1 MSESKF
7 KVGDRVYAEGPG
19 WGTVANIY
27 DTYANNQHPLG
38 IKFDSAH
45 EGSGY
50 FFCTLDGRLY
60 KSWEPTLLTK
70 EEAIEKG
77 ISLPCRFK
85 IGDRVLVNKNEWGE
99 VTDIIYTPAPN
110 LLRILFPT
118 GSFAAYNT
126 DSILLKT
133 EEEAKEEGFTYCAIE
148 NLKAVLVYRWEKI
161 LDQKEN
167 QPPYTKENQI
177 VIQQSSYLAPK
188 GSWLERDGWTI
199 VPGSER
205 KIDSKTL
212 KDVPNETL

>member
-7 KVGDRVYAEGPG
+7 KIGDRVHSHGPG
-19 WGTVANIY
+19 WGTVKAIDDHDKKNGYSI
-27 DTYANNQHPLG
+27 G
-38 IKFDSAH
+38 VRFDLYSD
-45 EGSGY
+45 GTVTNW
-50 FFCTLDGRLY
+50 FTRDGRFQ

-70 EEAIEKG
+70 EEAYKQG
-77 ISLPCRFK
+77 IVYFPSVVETP
-85 IGDRVLVNKNEWGE
+85 
-99 VTDIIYTPAPN
+99 VT
-110 LLRILFPT
+110 
-118 GSFAAYNT
+118 
-126 DSILLKT
+126 
-133 EEEAKEEGFTYCAIE
+133 
-148 NLKAVLVYRWEKI
+148 VYRWEKI